1 MAQRTP
7 IIAPSLLCADF
18 AEIQHALDQIKS
30 AGARWIHFDVMDG
43 HFVPSLAFS
52 PKAIHDIRPR
62 TDLFLD
68 VHLMTERPEQYI
80 EALSSAGANCVT
92 FHIEACIH
100 AHGLAQR
107 VRSLGCEVGVSLV
120 PSTPVAAIAELLPKV
135 DQVLLMS
142 VNPGF
147 DDEVFIRDSLA
158 RIAELAQRR
167 NAGAGEYRIVVDGGV
182 TRDIAGDVSM
192 AGADVI
198 VVGRAFFT
206 AADKSAEI
214 AALLER

>member
-18 AEIQHALDQIKS
+18 AEIQRALDQIKS

-43 HFVPSLAFS
+43 HFVPNLAFS
-52 PKAIHDIRPR
+52 AKAIQDIRPR

-80 EALSSAGANCVT
+80 EALSNAGANCVT

-100 AHGLAQR
+100 AHGLVQR
-107 VRSLGCEVGVSLV
+107 IRSLGCEVGVSLV

-147 DDEVFIRDSLA
+147 DDEVFIPDSLA

-167 NAGAGEYRIVVDGGV
+167 DAGAGEYRIVVDGGV
-182 TRDIAGDVSM
+182 TRHIAGDVST
-192 AGADVI
+192 AGADVM